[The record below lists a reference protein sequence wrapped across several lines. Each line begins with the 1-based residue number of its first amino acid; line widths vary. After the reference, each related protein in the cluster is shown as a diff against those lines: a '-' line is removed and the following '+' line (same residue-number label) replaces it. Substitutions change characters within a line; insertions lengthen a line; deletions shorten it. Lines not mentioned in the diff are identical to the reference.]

1 LTALKLIGTYR
12 VSVSDEE
19 LQFITDEVTGSEE
32 RTREEVNGLVLLEFE
47 VRDAPADFDPERFH
61 QVGSEQVA
69 YDQRYFTVDD
79 LELIGSERPGTSD
92 FRICFFLHHFDP
104 LIKVTSPYGEMTSA
118 GLTDMPERLAS
129 DCIYEHPG

>member
-19 LQFITDEVTGSEE
+19 LQFITDEVTGNEE
-32 RTREEVNGLVLLEFE
+32 RTREEVDGLVLLELE
-47 VRDAPADFDPERFH
+47 VRNAPADFDPEKFH
-61 QVGSEQVA
+61 QIGSQQVA
-69 YDQRYFTVDD
+69 YDERYFTVED
-79 LELIGSERPGTSD
+79 LELIGSERPGTPH

-104 LIKVTSPYGEMTSA
+104 SIMITSPYGEMTST
-118 GLTDMPERLAS
+118 GLADMPDRLAS